1 MAIPQGPLPL
11 AAGGRVWQQVRSF
24 AAPAPPQRLRWDA
37 LQVTLTVVVAM
48 QVWRVQELFPVI
60 AFYGLPIAAT
70 LAAMLVFWLDRDP
83 RRRLTNLDSHVVGAA
98 LGILLLAW
106 LSVPGSLYPGFSAEF
121 LLKDY
126 CRTVVLML
134 LVAASVR
141 GLADVR
147 RLAWVQIAGVTLF
160 STVIMARSEIGSDG
174 RLHAVAYYDAN
185 DLATLIVC
193 TLPLVLYLWR
203 RNTGLAARLL
213 LAAVTVLLMVTLGR
227 TGSRGGFLGF
237 LAVAAYL
244 LLRLRAVST
253 AKRAG
258 AVALLAILL
267 VAVAKDTYFER
278 METLLHPS
286 TDYNWSGQSETGRV
300 ELWKRGIGYMLG
312 HPVLGVGVGAF
323 PMAEGT
329 ISPEAQQ
336 RYGRGVKW
344 LAPHNA
350 FIQIGAELGVLGLI
364 LFLALLRGAFRV
376 LSRVQR
382 GAGDEARFVA
392 QALTASLV
400 GFSVTAI
407 FLSQAY
413 WAYFYTLL
421 GMSLGVARAAFA
433 EQVLRH
439 RAPLSSGMARYER

>member
-1 MAIPQGPLPL
+1 MAIWRGLLLGIPVRYGRAHSPTARVTGRVLRRRSAGGEPMADAASPSLAVAGNGSSPGLHGDPSRSFASCSRRPRL
-11 AAGGRVWQQVRSF
+11 AAGAVLRCPGPS
-24 AAPAPPQRLRWDA
+24 PATAVGA

-286 TDYNWSGQSETGRV
+286 PDYNWSGQSGTGRG
-300 ELWKRGIGYMLG
+300 EFWKRG
-312 HPVLGVGVGAF
+312 VG
-323 PMAEGT
+323 
-329 ISPEAQQ
+329 
-336 RYGRGVKW
+336 
-344 LAPHNA
+344 
-350 FIQIGAELGVLGLI
+350 
-364 LFLALLRGAFRV
+364 
-376 LSRVQR
+376 
-382 GAGDEARFVA
+382 
-392 QALTASLV
+392 
-400 GFSVTAI
+400 
-407 FLSQAY
+407 
-413 WAYFYTLL
+413 
-421 GMSLGVARAAFA
+421 
-433 EQVLRH
+433 
-439 RAPLSSGMARYER
+439 